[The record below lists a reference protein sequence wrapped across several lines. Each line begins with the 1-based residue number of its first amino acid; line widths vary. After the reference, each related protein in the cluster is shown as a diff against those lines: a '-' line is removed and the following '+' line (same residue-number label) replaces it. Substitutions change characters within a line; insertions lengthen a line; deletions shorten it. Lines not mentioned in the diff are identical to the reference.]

1 MDPVTVPRSRGGV
14 SKPKLAALAV
24 VLAIGAYLGGGLAS
38 GLNQGGLGS
47 IVVLLTGVIVGT
59 ILAVMAVVAAILA
72 LSRDE
77 SGHRAARSIFIAGIV
92 FVAGV
97 GVGWAVEPAFR
108 PEYRESVILEAPG
121 TLNVSIDGL
130 DGYMSHGD
138 APTKC
143 HSEPDAEGIAGIGG
157 DVVGSVGTA
166 IVGASLTVLAGT
178 PDGRP
183 VVHLWIRPS
192 VEDKGSAPFWEGSA
206 DVVEPVDGDSGG
218 RIEFTRATFT
228 EPDKAPPDGYPA
240 ELSGTLGWSCANWL
254 LPSGPVATPR

>member
-1 MDPVTVPRSRGGV
+1 MDPVTVPRCRGGV

-24 VLAIGAYLGGGLAS
+24 VLAIGAYLGGTLAS

-47 IVVLLTGVIVGT
+47 IVALVVAVIVGA
-59 ILAVMAVVAAILA
+59 ILAVMALVAAILVK
-72 LSRDE
+72 SSDT
-77 SGHRAARSIFIAGIV
+77 SGRRAARSIVVAGIV
-92 FVAGV
+92 FVAGA

-143 HSEPDAEGIAGIGG
+143 HSELDAEGIAGIGG

-178 PDGRP
+178 PVGRP

-192 VEDKGSAPFWEGSA
+192 VEDKGSAPFWEGPA
-206 DVVEPVDGDSGG
+206 DIVDRIDSDRGG
-218 RIEFTRATFT
+218 RVEFTRAAFT
-228 EPDKAPPDGYPA
+228 EPDKAPPDGYPV
-240 ELSGTLGWSCANWL
+240 ELSGTLSWSCGEWVR
-254 LPSGPVATPR
+254 PSGPAATPR

>member
-1 MDPVTVPRSRGGV
+1 MLT
-14 SKPKLAALAV
+14 ALAV
-24 VLAIGAYLGGGLAS
+24 ALAVGAYLGGALAS

-47 IVVLLTGVIVGT
+47 IVALVVAVIVGA
-59 ILAVMAVVAAILA
+59 ILAVMALVAAILVK
-72 LSRDE
+72 SSDT
-77 SGHRAARSIFIAGIV
+77 SGRRAARSIVVAACA

-97 GVGWAVEPAFR
+97 AVGWAVEPAFR
-108 PEYRESVILEAPG
+108 PEYRESVVLEAPG
-121 TLNVSIDGL
+121 RLNVSIDGL

-166 IVGASLTVLAGT
+166 IVGASLTVSAGT

-206 DVVEPVDGDSGG
+206 DVVEPVDGDRGG

-240 ELSGTLGWSCANWL
+240 ELSGTLSWSCANWL
-254 LPSGPVATPR
+254 LPSGPLATPR